1 MEDDHRV
8 WPPASGPRH
17 RRTPPQDA
25 DFPDDSDSDD
35 GDDGS
40 GDEEAPWPPRRGRDP
55 YERPAWNPRIRRT
68 VPFDPPPPA
77 GRPAAPSDP
86 LPPSARRHAT
96 PSEPLPP
103 SARLYGTPADPG
115 PLEQAPR
122 RGRRPAGVLVAL
134 VAAAGLVAGANA
146 VASRLTAP
154 PPRPDRLSDAV
165 AGVTLRLPPGWSA
178 GTVPPVTGFTS
189 VARDGNG
196 ALVMARRVAEP
207 VQNVKKAAG
216 EAAELYSRLLLKG
229 DKVTVVDD
237 RDIPQGH
244 TRALRAEYQ
253 DVVNR
258 PAFLRVMLL
267 TRAGR
272 AVLLVGLLQP
282 EAATGRQ
289 ALDAVMTSFR

>member
-1 MEDDHRV
+1 MDDDHRV

-35 GDDGS
+35 DLDDGS
-40 GDEEAPWPPRRGRDP
+40 ADDEEAPWPPRRGRDP

-68 VPFDPPPPA
+68 VPPVPPA
-77 GRPAAPSDP
+77 ADP

-134 VAAAGLVAGANA
+134 VAAAGLVAGVSA
-146 VASRLTAP
+146 VASRLGAP
-154 PPRPDRLSDAV
+154 PPAPDRLSDAV

-178 GTVPPVTGFTS
+178 GAVPPVTGFTS

-207 VQNVKKAAG
+207 VPNARKAAG

>member
-25 DFPDDSDSDD
+25 DFPDDPDTDDTDDDDD
-35 GDDGS
+35 G
-40 GDEEAPWPPRRGRDP
+40 EETQWPPRRGRDP
-55 YERPAWNPRIRRT
+55 YERTAWNPRIRRT
-68 VPFDPPPPA
+68 VPFDPPA
-77 GRPAAPSDP
+77 DP

-122 RGRRPAGVLVAL
+122 RGRRLAGVLVAL
-134 VAAAGLVAGANA
+134 VAAGGLVAGVSA
-146 VASRLTAP
+146 VASRLAAP

-207 VQNVKKAAG
+207 VPNAKKAAG

-237 RDIPQGH
+237 RDIPRGH

-267 TRAGR
+267 TRADR

>member
-17 RRTPPQDA
+17 RRTPPRDA
-25 DFPDDSDSDD
+25 DPPDDSD
-35 GDDGS
+35 GDE
-40 GDEEAPWPPRRGRDP
+40 EEAPWPPRRGRDP
-55 YERPAWNPRIRRT
+55 YERETAWNPIRRT
-68 VPFDPPPPA
+68 VPP
-77 GRPAAPSDP
+77 G
-86 LPPSARRHAT
+86 PPSS
-96 PSEPLPP
+96 SEPLPP

-115 PLEQAPR
+115 PLEEPPR
-122 RGRRPAGVLVAL
+122 RGRRVAGVLVAL
-134 VAAAGLVAGANA
+134 VAAAGLVAGVSA

-154 PPRPDRLSDAV
+154 PPESARLSDAV
-165 AGVTLRLPPGWSA
+165 AGVSLRLPPGWSA
-178 GTVPPVTGFTS
+178 GTIPPVTGFTS

-196 ALVMARRVAEP
+196 ALVMAMRVPEP
-207 VQNVKKAAG
+207 VPNAKKAAG

-272 AVLLVGLLQP
+272 AVLLLGLLQP
-282 EAATGRQ
+282 EATTGRQ
-289 ALDAVMTSFR
+289 ALEAVMTSFR

>member
-25 DFPDDSDSDD
+25 DFPDDPDTDDSDSDD
-35 GDDGS
+35 DSDDDSGG

-55 YERPAWNPRIRRT
+55 YERTAWNPRIRRT
-68 VPFDPPPPA
+68 VPFDPPA
-77 GRPAAPSDP
+77 EP

-122 RGRRPAGVLVAL
+122 RGRRLAGVLVVL
-134 VAAAGLVAGANA
+134 VAVAGLVAGVSAA
-146 VASRLTAP
+146 ASRLTAP

-207 VQNVKKAAG
+207 VPNAKKAAG